1 MSSISPTTLLGADE
15 STCRRSGCLSSAHRG
30 AAYTGADPSEGDGDR
45 RLPLEEAGL
54 ISERL
59 RWEEM
64 AREDPY
70 WAVLAFP
77 KQKYGGWDPE
87 SFFAT
92 GEREIAEV
100 MSRAERLSHP
110 RRRERA
116 LDFGC
121 GLGRL
126 TRPLSQRFDAAIGID
141 ISETM
146 LERARGLN
154 ADFPGCEFRANIRPD
169 LRDFPDQSFDLVYSG
184 RVLQHLPGQADIE
197 RFLGEFVRVVRN
209 DGLIAFQLP
218 HALALPVRLEP
229 RRNLYR
235 LLRRIGFSS
244 RFLYWQL
251 GLHPMPMRSMAT
263 SEVDRIL
270 ASHGAQVVDIEQRQD
285 LEIGYLRE
293 TVYFVA
299 RAGGPARSDD

>member
-1 MSSISPTTLLGADE
+1 MT
-15 STCRRSGCLSSAHRG
+15 
-30 AAYTGADPSEGDGDR
+30 SEK
-45 RLPLEEAGL
+45 
-54 ISERL
+54 L

-77 KQKYGGWDPE
+77 GQKYGGWDPE
-87 SFFAT
+87 RFFAT
-92 GEREIAEV
+92 GEREIAAV

-126 TRPLSQRFDAAIGID
+126 TRSLSQRFDTAIGVD

-146 LERARGLN
+146 LERARRLN

-184 RVLQHLPGQADIE
+184 RVLQHLPGQDDIE
-197 RFLGEFVRVVRN
+197 RFLGEFVRIVRN

-218 HALALPVRLEP
+218 HALALPLRLQP

-235 LLRRIGFSS
+235 LLRRLGFSS
-244 RFLYWQL
+244 RFLYWRL

-263 SEVDRIL
+263 SEVERIL
-270 ASHGAQVVDIEQRQD
+270 ASSSARVADVEQRQSP
-285 LEIGYLRE
+285 EIRYLRE
-293 TVYFVA
+293 SVYFVA
-299 RAGGPARSDD
+299 RAGGTARSDD